1 MARHK
6 TSKRKVISVSLN
18 PINEA
23 EARVMEL
30 IDEWAKE
37 DVTLKEWVVDR
48 MLRDDGATPER
59 YAPQINADAIAA
71 SVAGSLEEMFHAF
84 AVELMET
91 IGDRPVGKATPKR
104 GMVEDDE
111 VIDDERQ
118 QIIENFT
125 DSFLARRRRK

>member
-1 MARHK
+1 MSRPK

-37 DVTLKEWVVDR
+37 EITLKDWVVDR

-84 AVELMET
+84 AVELIAA
-91 IGDRPVGKATPKR
+91 IGERAAGAPALAPI
-104 GMVEDDE
+104 VEDEEDE
-111 VIDDERQ
+111 EVATEFAAQ
-118 QIIENFT
+118 FT
-125 DSFLARRRRK
+125 NSFLARRKRQ

>member
-1 MARHK
+1 MARPK
-6 TSKRKVISVSLN
+6 TSKRRVISVSLN

-59 YAPQINADAIAA
+59 YAPQINADA
-71 SVAGSLEEMFHAF
+71 MFHAF

-91 IGDRPVGKATPKR
+91 IGDRPVGKATPER

-111 VIDDERQ
+111 VIDDERK